1 MDVGSDAVRKLPGS
15 PPAASRS
22 WVLEARAHAQA
33 LYERNAAEEAIAPT
47 DQRQESSS
55 ERRERLA
62 LWRAR
67 RDQKQTATSAAP
79 DTRRLPPPAF
89 AVTADERRSTSE
101 DLVFSTDD
109 SAAAA
114 SSGAAAST
122 REDLVFSAD
131 DNGDEIILLPEGAR
145 PSQGHTGVVMMA
157 WEREYMMACV
167 AALDVAP
174 SDRVLEIG
182 FGLGYSSTAIQS
194 RAPAQHV
201 IIECSPAVLCRASS
215 WASGRSGV
223 TIVAARWQDAVA
235 TLGTF
240 DCVFFDDFPMPDE
253 DADGASRPS
262 ESRWRALLTSLIP
275 LHVKQGA
282 RVSGYC
288 ASASALGPSAKLPR
302 SCSVSLRAFDGAPP
316 PPHCPYLCEH
326 DRLFVP
332 LVTIT
337 D

>member
-1 MDVGSDAVRKLPGS
+1 M
-15 PPAASRS
+15 
-22 WVLEARAHAQA
+22 
-33 LYERNAAEEAIAPT
+33 
-47 DQRQESSS
+47 
-55 ERRERLA
+55 
-62 LWRAR
+62 
-67 RDQKQTATSAAP
+67 
-79 DTRRLPPPAF
+79 
-89 AVTADERRSTSE
+89 
-101 DLVFSTDD
+101 
-109 SAAAA
+109 
-114 SSGAAAST
+114 
-122 REDLVFSAD
+122 
-131 DNGDEIILLPEGAR
+131 
-145 PSQGHTGVVMMA
+145 
-157 WEREYMMACV
+157 
-167 AALDVAP
+167 
-174 SDRVLEIG
+174 
-182 FGLGYSSTAIQS
+182 
-194 RAPAQHV
+194 
-201 IIECSPAVLCRASS
+201 
-215 WASGRSGV
+215 

-288 ASASALGPSAKLPR
+288 ASASALGPSAKLPG

-316 PPHCPYLCEH
+316 PPHCLYLCEQ

>member
-1 MDVGSDAVRKLPGS
+1 MAPS
-15 PPAASRS
+15 PQAARS
-22 WVLEARAHAQA
+22 WVLEARAHAQQ
-33 LYERNAAEEAIAPT
+33 LYKRNAAEEEQSST
-47 DQRQESSS
+47 SQRQESSS

-62 LWRAR
+62 RWRSR
-67 RDQKQTATSAAP
+67 RDEKRTATP
-79 DTRRLPPPAF
+79 ERLAPPPAS
-89 AVTADERRSTSE
+89 APEDEKRTATPDGLSPPPATSTSE
-101 DLVFSTDD
+101 DLIFST
-109 SAAAA
+109 
-114 SSGAAAST
+114 
-122 REDLVFSAD
+122 D

-167 AALDVAP
+167 AALEVAP
-174 SDRVLEIG
+174 TDRVLEIG

-201 IIECSPAVLCRASS
+201 IIECSPAVLCRAES
-215 WASGRSGV
+215 WASGRAGV
-223 TIVAARWQDAVA
+223 TIVAARWQDAVPE
-235 TLGTF
+235 LGSF
-240 DCVFFDDFPMPDE
+240 DCVFFDDFPMPDHGDG
-253 DADGASRPS
+253 DAYDGASRPS
-262 ESRWRALLTSLIP
+262 ESRWRSLLTSLIP

-302 SCSVSLRAFDGAPP
+302 SCSVSLRAFEGAPP
-316 PPHCPYLCEH
+316 PPHCPYLCEQ